1 VIGHLRWVEN
11 VATDTTRA
19 GCRRE
24 AFGIKSWSVSMAMS
38 ATRRACSLGI
48 LARRGIIATEVGR
61 VVASEASLGLH
72 TLRDAVGSITGEH
85 AKAL

>member
-1 VIGHLRWVEN
+1 MGHLRWVEN

-19 GCRRE
+19 RCRRE
-24 AFGIKSWSVSMAMS
+24 AFGVESWNVSMVMS
-38 ATRRACSLGI
+38 TPRRACSLGI

-72 TLRDAVGSITGEH
+72 TL
-85 AKAL
+85 